1 MFTLDFGGSTS
12 VLIFTP
18 AAFCTSVEVLED
30 PTSFFIVLPK
40 ESTLVGYTNICT
52 IKNYKENFLRF
63 WYLDL
68 R

>member
-30 PTSFFIVLPK
+30 PTSFFMVLPK
-40 ESTLVGYTNICT
+40 ESTLVSYTNICT
-52 IKNYKENFLRF
+52 IKITKKI
-63 WYLDL
+63 D
-68 R
+68 